1 MIEPARSA
9 HHDGSEAY
17 LTNPNPELDE
27 TVTALLRVPRSRAV
41 TEVHAR
47 VVIDAEPHSVV
58 ADLDHS
64 TDTEDIWRV
73 DITARNPVTTYRFH
87 LREASGQVTWL
98 NGSGEHGWEVT
109 DSHDFRLSTEHRP
122 PDWVHG
128 TVWYQIFPDRFAR
141 RADGELD
148 GPAPEWATIRDWA
161 DPVRPEL
168 SSAMTDVWGG
178 SLNGVADH
186 LDHITDLGANGIY
199 LCPVFPGYSNHRYDA
214 VTFDE
219 VDPLLGGEPG
229 MSRLAAEAEAAGIH
243 LMADLTTNHSGSH
256 HRWFEEARRDP
267 ASLYRSYY
275 MIAEDGSYE
284 SWLGVRSLPKLDH
297 RSLELREGLYGGADS
312 VAGRVLGWGF
322 DGLRIDVANM
332 TGRHGVVDENRAC
345 AEGLRR
351 TIDEVRPGGWLL
363 AEHGHDASADL
374 DGGGWHGTMNYAGF
388 TQTAWTWL
396 HDANRPVRAFGHP
409 GPIARRFGPDAV
421 LTGRSV
427 MAQIPYSV
435 ALTNMNL
442 LGSHDSARWAF
453 TSGADAINAVG
464 LAMLMAWPGSP
475 SIFYGDEIGLGG
487 DATWDVATRQ
497 PFPWHDPSSWNTDLL
512 EVYRTLVEIRRSSQA
527 LAVGGMRWLEIGAD
541 HLVWLREARNET
553 VLVQLARDAHD
564 PVELDVTA
572 FGYAE
577 AEPLAGSNPGATA
590 RIAGSTVHLSAES
603 PTWTYLRLT
612 K

>member
-1 MIEPARSA
+1 MIEPLHSA

-17 LTNPNPELDE
+17 LTDPNPGLDE
-27 TVTALLRVPRSRAV
+27 TATAFVRVPRSRAV

-47 VVIDAEPHSVV
+47 VVLDAEPRSVA
-58 ADLDHS
+58 ADLDRS

-73 DITARNPVTTYRFH
+73 DIRAGNPVTSYRFH
-87 LREASGQVTWL
+87 LRDASGQVTWL
-98 NGSGEHGWEVT
+98 NGTGEHTWEVP
-109 DSHDFRLSTEHRP
+109 DAFDFRLSTEHRP
-122 PDWVHG
+122 PEWVHS

-148 GPAPEWATIRDWA
+148 GPVPEWATVRDWS

-168 SSAMTDVWGG
+168 SAAMTDVWGG

-186 LDHITDLGANGIY
+186 LTHVTELGVNGIY
-199 LCPVFPGYSNHRYDA
+199 LCPIFPAHSNHRYDA
-214 VTFDE
+214 VSFDV
-219 VDPLLGGEPG
+219 VDLFLGGEAA
-229 MSRLAAEAEAAGIH
+229 MQRLAAEAEELGIR

-256 HRWFEEARRDP
+256 HQWFEEARRDP
-267 ASLYRSYY
+267 TSPFRSYY
-275 MIAEDGSYE
+275 MIAEDGTYE
-284 SWLGVRSLPKLDH
+284 SWLGVKSLPKLDH
-297 RSLELREGLYGGADS
+297 RSPALREGLYGGADS
-312 VAGRVLGWGF
+312 VAGRVLSWGF

-332 TGRHGVVDENRAC
+332 TGRHGAVDENRTC

-388 TQTAWTWL
+388 TQAAWTWL
-396 HDANRPVRAFGHP
+396 HDADRPVRAFGHP
-409 GPIARRFGPDAV
+409 GPIARRSGADAV
-421 LTGRSV
+421 RTGRAA
-427 MAQIPYSV
+427 MAQIPFSV

-453 TSGADAINAVG
+453 TSGSDEVNVVG

-497 PFPWHDPSSWNTDLL
+497 PFPWHEPRSWNTELL
-512 EVYRTLVEIRRSSQA
+512 DAYKKLVATRRSSSA
-527 LAVGGMRWLEIGAD
+527 LAVGGMRWLEIGFD
-541 HLVWLREARNET
+541 HLVWLREARDET
-553 VLVQLARDAHD
+553 VLVHLARAGHD
-564 PVELDVTA
+564 PVELDVA
-572 FGYAE
+572 RFGYGE
-577 AEPLAGSNPGATA
+577 AEQLAGSDPDASVRLAGSNIRLTA
-590 RIAGSTVHLSAES
+590 DS

-612 K
+612 T